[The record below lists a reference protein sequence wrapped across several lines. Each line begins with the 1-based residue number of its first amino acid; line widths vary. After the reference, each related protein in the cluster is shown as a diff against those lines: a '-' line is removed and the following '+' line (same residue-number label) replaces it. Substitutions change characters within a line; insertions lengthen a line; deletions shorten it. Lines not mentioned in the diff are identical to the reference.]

1 MIGKKLKKTWY
12 FQGIQELL
20 LFLGMYGEIKYFIYI
35 ILLITLIG
43 MKTEVLIFT
52 HYL

>member
-1 MIGKKLKKTWY
+1 MIGKKLNILV
-12 FQGIQELL
+12 FPRNPGITVIS
-20 LFLGMYGEIKYFIYI
+20 GDVWGIKYYIYI
-35 ILLITLIG
+35 ILLIISIG